1 MNQSNQKNQNFN
13 FFLDLKFIPQVILL
27 SSKDNSFE
35 FAINSLLKKIVCQ
48 KAICSDKQLCNNCQ
62 KIINNS
68 YLDLIKYQFNKT
80 NPMKKQDVTNII
92 NKLSLQSWETGN
104 AKICLLETIEYNSLE
119 ASNSFLKFL
128 ESIPNNTFL
137 ILTTTKIENI
147 LPTIVS
153 RCQIFNL
160 PKVKDDKYNFL
171 NWEKIEKEQQ
181 ELILSLITNFI
192 KYDNEGSFTENFFL
206 IKKIL
211 TLKENLISFFQLLLA
226 ITENKIIKLN
236 HITSLNNQLIN
247 DFVNNWKNEDQLFL
261 KKLIRMLIATINKI
275 NNVNNLNY
283 NLLLNAFFINI
294 YQGLEN
300 DKL

>member
-1 MNQSNQKNQNFN
+1 MNESNQENQNFN

-27 SSKDNSFE
+27 SSKDNSFQ

-48 KAICSDKQLCNNCQ
+48 KGICSDKQLCNNCQ

-68 YLDLIKYQFNKT
+68 YLDLTKYQFNKI
-80 NPMKKQDVTNII
+80 NSMKKQDVINII
-92 NKLSLQSWETGN
+92 NKLSLQSLETGN
-104 AKICLLETIEYNSLE
+104 PKICLLEGIEYNSLE

-128 ESIPNNTFL
+128 ETVPNNTFL
-137 ILTTTKIENI
+137 ILTTTKIEKI
-147 LPTIVS
+147 LPTIIS
-153 RCQIFNL
+153 RCQIFDI
-160 PKVKDDKYNFL
+160 PKIKNNKSNFL

-181 ELILSLITNFI
+181 ELILNLVTSFI
-192 KYDNEGSFTENFFL
+192 NYDNEGNFTENFFL

-211 TLKENLISFFQLLLA
+211 SLKENLILFFQLLLT
-226 ITENKIIKLN
+226 ITEDKIMKLN
-236 HITSLNNQLIN
+236 NITSLNNQLIN
-247 DFVNNWKNEDQLFL
+247 DFTSSWNNQDQLFL
-261 KKLIRMLIATINKI
+261 KNLIKVLIETINKI
-275 NNVNNLNY
+275 NNVNNLNW